1 MSPPEAGGD
10 DGVVVQYRVVV
21 GKKDER
27 VAGPDDAAV
36 VVTVPLDVVIA
47 PGFDATF
54 EYMRGRL
61 KSTGSTGAL
70 LALLK
75 SGRAQAELVA
85 LASGG

>member
-1 MSPPEAGGD
+1 MSAAADAGD
-10 DGVVVQYRVVV
+10 VVVQYRVVV

-27 VAGPDDAAV
+27 VEGPDDAAV
-36 VVTVPLDVVIA
+36 VVTVPMDVVA
-47 PGFDATF
+47 ADGFDATF

-75 SGRAQAELVA
+75 SGRAQAELA
-85 LASGG
+85 AIATRG

>member
-1 MSPPEAGGD
+1 MSAAD
-10 DGVVVQYRVVV
+10 VVVQYRIVV

-27 VAGPDDAAV
+27 VEGPDDATV
-36 VVTVPLDVVIA
+36 VVTVPMDVVRA
-47 PGFDATF
+47 DGFDATF

-75 SGRAQAELVA
+75 SGRAQAELA
-85 LASGG
+85 AIAARG